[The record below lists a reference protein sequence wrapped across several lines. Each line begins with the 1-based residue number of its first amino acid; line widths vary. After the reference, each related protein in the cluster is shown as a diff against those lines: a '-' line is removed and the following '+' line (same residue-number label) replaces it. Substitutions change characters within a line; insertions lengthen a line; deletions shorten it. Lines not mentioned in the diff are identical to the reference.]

1 MLVNLSHVELG
12 PSISTPLWP
21 QCLCEFGGGMWRGL
35 RNSHRSNVGSASP
48 QPKGGYICIM
58 YSCMKWF
65 LAPSCSQSF
74 SRWFIAISRM
84 GAHLKNGFRATS
96 PFSALGKFKGPWPIQ
111 NVFVHAHSCRLP
123 LHVFALQRPTR
134 SWPLPV
140 RTLVTSKGRT
150 NRTHRGIG
158 FLGVKA
164 ATSTGIQVSPP
175 ANPSWRIIRS
185 RHLQH
190 GMMLALTSTSC
201 GRRAHAFASTTFSSP
216 APKFRLHMLRHISQ
230 VAVAS
235 RGRTFRTPCWPTGN
249 LPSQPYLLQPPHR
262 WPWPWQ
268 FSVGPCFTLI
278 FQFDA
283 WTRNKDPRCGYG
295 GYSEMPLAMDTLGD
309 VISCEWW
316 GVMALMKIHYDTL
329 WRPFCCI
336 SSYFIH
342 WCSDC
347 WQLLVFFLIVDVW
360 YLLIFADYWWWLM
373 GTIPQE
379 IGDSSAES
387 RCGMRT
393 FRGFRTMGATLKV
406 CETKEPPELWWF

>member
-96 PFSALGKFKGPWPIQ
+96 PFSALGRFKGPWPIQ

-164 ATSTGIQVSPP
+164 ATSTGIQVNPP

-190 GMMLALTSTSC
+190 GMMLALTLTSC

-309 VISCEWW
+309 VMRMMSDGFNE
-316 GVMALMKIHYDTL
+316 DTL
-329 WRPFCCI
+329 WYIVEAILLHFIILYSLMQWLLTTI
-336 SSYFIH
+336 S
-342 WCSDC
+342 
-347 WQLLVFFLIVDVW
+347 FFLNRW
-360 YLLIFADYWWWLM
+360 CLIFADICWLLM
-373 GTIPQE
+373 VVD
-379 IGDSSAES
+379 GDHSAGNRWLFGRVTVRDANVS
-387 RCGMRT
+387 WVSNHGSN
-393 FRGFRTMGATLKV
+393 A
-406 CETKEPPELWWF
+406 